1 MTSLS
6 DPRND
11 DGGKPDP
18 AANERAA
25 NESTQD
31 APAQDDPASRTV
43 IGSGDEPPSD
53 AFPSVGESLGGW
65 LPSRPGSLHAH
76 PTASVDP
83 LTIEPGG
90 RIGEFV
96 VERTLG
102 RGGFGVVYLA
112 RQLSLDRQVALK
124 VSPQSG
130 SAAVDGEGR
139 SLARL
144 EHDHIV
150 QVYAEMAEPVTGAH
164 LLCMQYVAGTTLAA
178 VIRELR
184 RQSFGHGG
192 WSGADLL
199 AVLDSIDLPPIL
211 FDPAAMRDREY
222 LVHADHVEA
231 VCRIGE
237 QLARALAHAHARGVL
252 HRDVKP
258 ANVLVSRYGRP
269 LLADFNLSIRE
280 ADAGRSAIVG
290 GTLAYMA
297 PEHLDAFN
305 SESATPADAID
316 ARSDVYSLAVVLW
329 ELSSGTLPFPAGD
342 SIERAQLSAVL
353 QKLAAERRS
362 IALDRT
368 AGDRRLQNLLSR
380 GLASEPDDRYA
391 GADEFAETLAGL
403 REQRTALRRFPP
415 ADRFTHWAWRHPVF
429 ALILGGVLPQFV
441 GSALQISYNAVRIT
455 LTDEQKV
462 FFVPVAVAYNLIAY
476 PACLTWLASRLIAVV
491 RTWNAQRRGE
501 NVTDKRIDEA
511 RQRALHLP
519 RDIAVA
525 ATVGWLPGAVI
536 FPLALHL
543 GSGPVSAETW
553 GHFFISFGLAWL
565 IAVTYSYFFV
575 MGVVL
580 RTMFIRFWS
589 NPKAFRERSVSELAS
604 VPDRL
609 RAVNVLAGIIPLA
622 AAVIL
627 VLIASPG
634 SVAKGEFDAF
644 RFLTASLILAGMTGY
659 VFVGRRSR
667 RYLEIVD
674 ACTAGESR
682 HGRNGT
688 GRS

>member
-1 MTSLS
+1 MS
-6 DPRND
+6 DPRD
-11 DGGKPDP
+11 DDLGKQDP
-18 AANERAA
+18 APNERAA
-25 NESTQD
+25 DES
-31 APAQDDPASRTV
+31 AEESPAQDDPVSRTI
-43 IGSGDEPPSD
+43 IGPGDDTPSE
-53 AFPSVGESLGGW
+53 AIPSAGESLGGW

-83 LTIEPGG
+83 LSIEPGG

-96 VERTLG
+96 IERTLG

-124 VSPQSG
+124 VSPQADR
-130 SAAVDGEGR
+130 AAVDGEGR

-150 QVYAEMAEPVTGAH
+150 QVYAEMTEPVTGAH

-184 RQSFGHGG
+184 RKTFGPGG

-211 FDPAAMRDREY
+211 FDPAAMRDRDY
-222 LVHADHVEA
+222 LAQADHVEA

-258 ANVLVSRYGRP
+258 ANVLVGRYGRP

-280 ADAGRSAIVG
+280 ADQEHATIVG

-305 SESATPADAID
+305 ADSLTSAEAIN
-316 ARSDVYSLAVVLW
+316 ARSDIYSLAVVLW
-329 ELSSGTLPFPAGD
+329 ELTSGVLPFPAGD
-342 SIERAQLSAVL
+342 SIQREELSAVL

-362 IALDRT
+362 ISLDRK
-368 AGDRRLQNLLSR
+368 AGDRRLRNVLSR
-380 GLASEPDDRYA
+380 GLASEPGDRYTV
-391 GADEFAETLAGL
+391 ADEFADTLAGL
-403 REQRTALRRFPP
+403 REQRTALRNLPP
-415 ADRFTHWAWRHPVF
+415 ADRFTHWAWQHPVP

-441 GSALQISYNAVRIT
+441 GSALQISYNTLRIT
-455 LTDEQKV
+455 LTDEQKD

-476 PACLTWLASRLIAVV
+476 PSCLAWLASRLIAVV
-491 RTWNAQRRGE
+491 RIWNAQRRGE
-501 NVTDKRIDEA
+501 NVTDERIDEA
-511 RQRALHLP
+511 RRRALLLP
-519 RDIAVA
+519 RDIAIA
-525 ATVGWLPGAVI
+525 ATVGWLPGAVV

-543 GSGPVSAETW
+543 GSDPVSAETW

-575 MGVVL
+575 LGIVL

-589 NPKAFRERSVSELAS
+589 NPRAFRERSASELAS

-634 SVAKGEFDAF
+634 SVGEGEFDAF
-644 RFLTASLILAGMTGY
+644 RFLTASLILAGMAGY

-667 RYLEIVD
+667 RYLEVVD
-674 ACTAGESR
+674 SCTTGESR
-682 HGRNGT
+682 RV
-688 GRS
+688 RR